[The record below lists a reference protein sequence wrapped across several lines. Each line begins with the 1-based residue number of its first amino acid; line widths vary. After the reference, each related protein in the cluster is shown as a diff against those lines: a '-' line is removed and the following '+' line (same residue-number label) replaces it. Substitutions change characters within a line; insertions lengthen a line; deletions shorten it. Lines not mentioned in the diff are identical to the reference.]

1 LFIRNFIF
9 LIVLSGCSSF
19 QEIKGTVDF
28 DGTFTNSDKF
38 HFKKCLS
45 KLDTNFKL
53 YDLSVTGFAE
63 NITSEGLEFNTKINA
78 KLSVEIEG
86 SEEVVYMESSRVNT
100 TNYISSNMAEEE
112 SKRLREMLLDDFCAI
127 LLKNA

>member
-1 LFIRNFIF
+1 MFIRSF
-9 LIVLSGCSSF
+9 LLLIILSGCSSF
-19 QEIKGTVDF
+19 QEIKSTIDF

-45 KLDTNFKL
+45 KVDINFKL
-53 YDLSVTGFAE
+53 YDLNVTGFAE
-63 NITSEGLEFNTKINA
+63 KITSEGLEFNTKVNA
-78 KLSVEIEG
+78 KLSAEING
-86 SEEVVYMESSRVNT
+86 SEEVLYMESSKVNT

-112 SKRLREMLLDDFCAI
+112 NKRLRELLLDDFCKI

>member
-1 LFIRNFIF
+1 MFIRNFIF
-9 LIVLSGCSSF
+9 LIILSGCSSF
-19 QEIKGTVDF
+19 QKIEGTVDF

-45 KLDTNFKL
+45 EIDVDFKL
-53 YDLSVTGFAE
+53 YDLSVAGFAE
-63 NITSEGLEFNTKINA
+63 NITSEGLEFNTKVNA
-78 KLSVEIEG
+78 KLSAEIDG
-86 SEEVVYMESSRVNT
+86 SEEVLYMESSKVNT

-112 SKRLREMLLDDFCAI
+112 NKRLRELLLDDFCAI

>member
-1 LFIRNFIF
+1 MFIRSF
-9 LIVLSGCSSF
+9 LLLIILSGCSSF
-19 QEIKGTVDF
+19 QKIKGTVDF

-45 KLDTNFKL
+45 KIDIDFKL
-53 YDLSVTGFAE
+53 YDLSVSGFAE

-78 KLSVEIEG
+78 KLSAEIDG
-86 SEEVVYMESSRVNT
+86 SEEVLYMGSSKVNT

-112 SKRLREMLLDDFCAI
+112 NKRLRELLLDDFCAI